1 MKKTVR
7 LLILCLAVCLLCA
20 GCSAGETEPSAP
32 SATEPPFI
40 DLDLAGL
47 SGTVVYAQV
56 YNLVCEY
63 EKWLG
68 KTIRIAGYYNY
79 YNDEANSVVYHAC
92 IIPDAT
98 ACCAQGIEFVWYG
111 EHPWPDAYPEI
122 GTNLTVTGRLET
134 YDDNG
139 TQYLH
144 LVDADVVFEE
154 TPEELK

>member
-1 MKKTVR
+1 MKRTALFALLLLLPLLLLPLPKT
-7 LLILCLAVCLLCA
+7 AA
-20 GCSAGETEPSAP
+20 EAP
-32 SATEPPFI
+32 ADGPFI
-40 DLDLAGL
+40 DLDLSKM
-47 SGTVVYAQV
+47 SGTIVYAQIL
-56 YNLVCEY
+56 NLLY
-63 EKWLG
+63 EPEAYLG
-68 KTIRIAGYYNY
+68 KTIRMAGWYNY
-79 YNDEANSVVYHAC
+79 FNDEANGVVYHAC
-92 IIPDAT
+92 IVPDAT